1 MEIRSI
7 CCEYEC
13 NYDEVGIR
21 VTCRGR
27 GFETQE
33 HEAGR
38 DRLMVKGGNFC
49 VEEKKNQKK
58 SVSNKI
64 ANEGRQSKRD
74 QSIIISNHPSYS
86 GG

>member
-58 SVSNKI
+58 IRLQQNRKRRETKQ
-64 ANEGRQSKRD
+64 EG
-74 QSIIISNHPSYS
+74 SIDYNL
-86 GG
+86 

>member
-1 MEIRSI
+1 MNFCMEIRSI

-49 VEEKKNQKK
+49 VEEKKTKK
-58 SVSNKI
+58 IRVQQNRKRRETKQ
-64 ANEGRQSKRD
+64 EG
-74 QSIIISNHPSYS
+74 SIDYNL
-86 GG
+86 

>member
-1 MEIRSI
+1 MNFCMEIRSI

-49 VEEKKNQKK
+49 VEEKKNQKNPCPTK
-58 SVSNKI
+58 SQTKGDKARGIN
-64 ANEGRQSKRD
+64 RL
-74 QSIIISNHPSYS
+74 
-86 GG
+86 